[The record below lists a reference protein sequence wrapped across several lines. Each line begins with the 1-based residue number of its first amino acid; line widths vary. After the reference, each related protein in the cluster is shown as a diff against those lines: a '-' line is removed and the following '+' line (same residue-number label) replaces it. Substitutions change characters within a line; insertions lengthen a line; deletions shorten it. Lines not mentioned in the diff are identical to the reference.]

1 MDILETDSVTLSY
14 GTKTVISGG
23 YMKMISGRIH
33 ILVGRNGS
41 GKSSLMRVLFGAQPA
56 EFSFVQYNGK
66 KLSRPAYKVRGLVRY
81 LPQFPFVPAPL
92 NAGTFARS
100 YDVAWER
107 VTACFPEF
115 EGKEKVAVKSL
126 SGGQIRMLTTIVL
139 ICSPVKFVML
149 DEPFTHIMPL
159 HIDTIKDLIREEVAK
174 GKGFLITD
182 HMYDH
187 VLDLAD
193 AYYYMEW
200 GVTITMNREELLE
213 KDYFLR
219 MKWE

>member
-23 YMKMISGRIH
+23 YMKIISGSIH
-33 ILVGRNGS
+33 ALAGRNGS
-41 GKSSLMRVLFGAQPA
+41 GKSSLMRVIFGTQSAA
-56 EFSFVQYNGK
+56 FSLTRYNGV
-66 KLSRPAYKVRGLVRY
+66 KLVHPYKVPGLIRY
-81 LPQFPFVPAPL
+81 LPQFDFIPRSLTAARFAQNYCVP
-92 NAGTFARS
+92 
-100 YDVAWER
+100 WQQ
-107 VTACFPEF
+107 VTDAFPSF
-115 EGKEKVAVKSL
+115 ESIAQSRIGSL
-126 SGGQIRMLTTIVL
+126 SGGQVRMLATIVA
-139 ICSPVKFVML
+139 ICSPVKFVLL

-159 HIDTIKDLIREEVAK
+159 HIDTIKDLIRAEAAK
-174 GKGFLITD
+174 GKGILITD

-200 GVTITMNREELLE
+200 GVTIRMSREELLE

-219 MKWE
+219 MS